1 LADTSAYAVP
11 LHLSLHVCMF
21 PPRRRLEGNLLT
33 SRPMQFAA
41 IQGESGGVR
50 GGGGDGD
57 GGSGGSGGSSGGG
70 GTESDASS
78 DNTIWY
84 AQARD

>member
-1 LADTSAYAVP
+1 
-11 LHLSLHVCMF
+11 
-21 PPRRRLEGNLLT
+21 
-33 SRPMQFAA
+33 MQFAA